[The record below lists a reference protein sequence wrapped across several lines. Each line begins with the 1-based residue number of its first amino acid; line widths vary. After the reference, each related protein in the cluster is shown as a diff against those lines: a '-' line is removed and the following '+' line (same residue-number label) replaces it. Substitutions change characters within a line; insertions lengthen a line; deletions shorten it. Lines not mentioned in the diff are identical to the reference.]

1 MQIKSTLVSSK
12 KLLKAEASI
21 FHLLFYG
28 FLRLSPSYQLAHRF
42 KNNELSE
49 NDKVRLPK
57 DFDLVL
63 TKYELFGDVIN
74 QQFEAWWLDR
84 GNKLFQQNV
93 KSKKVILDINLAKT
107 EGQTIKEIS
116 KLINLI
122 YSRNQ
127 AVEEA
132 ILIPKNKIQTKA
144 LVSRMESTM
153 AIAYADRVSE
163 SGKYLS
169 NWQIAAYL
177 HMDSKYLLGLDPT
190 DKLKLNNEEAR
201 YQLTILISKSV
212 RESVII
218 CENAARG
225 IFPSLEKNSN
235 ALKFDYKY
243 ISTVL
248 KPIYSYIHSASL
260 NIGKNQITKDLGHK
274 IFKDALKEWYSL
286 SPKQKSQ

>member
-42 KNNELSE
+42 KNNENNELS
-49 NDKVRLPK
+49 DWDMGQIPK
-57 DFDLVL
+57 DFDLVVK
-63 TKYELFGDVIN
+63 KYELFGDVIN
-74 QQFEAWWLDR
+74 QSFEAWWLDR
-84 GNKLFQQNV
+84 GNQLFQQNV

-127 AVEEA
+127 VVEES
-132 ILIPKNKIQTKA
+132 ILIPKNKMQTKA
-144 LVSRMESTM
+144 LISRMETTM
-153 AIAYADRVSE
+153 AYSYARRVNSKF
-163 SGKYLS
+163 SHWQLAGYL
-169 NWQIAAYL
+169 Q
-177 HMDSKYLLGLDPT
+177 MDSKYLLGLDPT
-190 DKLKLNNEEAR
+190 DKLTSNNEDAR
-201 YQLTILISKSV
+201 EQLSILIIKSV
-212 RESVII
+212 RESIHI

-235 ALKFDYKY
+235 ALRFDHYYISEVLSPIYKY
-243 ISTVL
+243 I
-248 KPIYSYIHSASL
+248 HSSSEK
-260 NIGKNQITKDLGHK
+260 IGKNQINKDLGHK

-286 SPKQKSQ
+286 PPKQKS